1 MSVRQVV
8 ESHLQRIEEVNP
20 KLNAVVVPLF
30 EQARKEADR
39 LDSAYA
45 HHEKL
50 GPLHGIPITVK
61 ESIEIAGT
69 PSTLGLTDRIS
80 HRATADAFQVTRLKQ
95 AGAVIL
101 GKTNVSLLL
110 KAYEADNPVYGRTNN
125 PWNLDR
131 APGGSSGGE
140 AAIVAA
146 GGSVFGLGSDL
157 GGSIRLP
164 AHACGVSALRPTS
177 GRLTMSGHARVTS
190 AQGVMVSQPAP
201 ISRSVA
207 DLTLAMGVL
216 AAPGQEQFDAN
227 VPPVPLG
234 DPAQV
239 NKLRVAFYTDNGIL
253 TPAPAIRRAVF
264 DAAAALAANGADV
277 EEWQPPDSPRSLG
290 NPIATDL
297 CGWVGRLPPR
307 SAH

>member
-1 MSVRQVV
+1 MLTILSLRRMKTDFTTCDQSPISTVGPPLASQEINRLAGSELVGLLKAGELSVRQVV

-20 KLNAVVVPLF
+20 RLNAVVVPLF

-69 PSTLGLTDRIS
+69 PSTLGLTNRIS
-80 HRATADAFQVTRLKQ
+80 HRATTDAFQVTRLKQ

-157 GGSIRLP
+157 GGRD
-164 AHACGVSALRPTS
+164 RK
-177 GRLTMSGHARVTS
+177 
-190 AQGVMVSQPAP
+190 
-201 ISRSVA
+201 SV
-207 DLTLAMGVL
+207 V
-216 AAPGQEQFDAN
+216 
-227 VPPVPLG
+227 
-234 DPAQV
+234 
-239 NKLRVAFYTDNGIL
+239 
-253 TPAPAIRRAVF
+253 
-264 DAAAALAANGADV
+264 
-277 EEWQPPDSPRSLG
+277 
-290 NPIATDL
+290 
-297 CGWVGRLPPR
+297 
-307 SAH
+307 